1 LPPEQKAQ
9 ADIVLYRRR
18 IESKGKR
25 VWNCGFMVEIPPMAE
40 DAGGQTNHISDENN
54 LILQAAVEIKPAK

>member
-1 LPPEQKAQ
+1 
-9 ADIVLYRRR
+9 
-18 IESKGKR
+18 
-25 VWNCGFMVEIPPMAE
+25 MVEIPPMAE

>member
-1 LPPEQKAQ
+1 
-9 ADIVLYRRR
+9 
-18 IESKGKR
+18 
-25 VWNCGFMVEIPPMAE
+25 MAE